1 MGIKEG
7 DLQGEGRGRSVSG
20 KEEKRGN
27 EKWRRTREKFEKREK
42 GDNMNKRKEEKKRR
56 SEDEK
61 KKK

>member
-27 EKWRRTREKFEKREK
+27 EKWRRTREKFEK
-42 GDNMNKRKEEKKRR
+42 GEKKR
-56 SEDEK
+56 ETT
-61 KKK
+61 